1 MTEKEN
7 KSVSMLST
15 DIHLRKSLL
24 NPHHDLRIE
33 FRFDF
38 LGWIPYRGGP
48 PLLTTIRTVSLPSP
62 IQRSAYVTG
71 VPDSLARLSPRPLG

>member
-38 LGWIPYRGGP
+38 LGSV
-48 PLLTTIRTVSLPSP
+48 LVSITLHF
-62 IQRSAYVTG
+62 
-71 VPDSLARLSPRPLG
+71 